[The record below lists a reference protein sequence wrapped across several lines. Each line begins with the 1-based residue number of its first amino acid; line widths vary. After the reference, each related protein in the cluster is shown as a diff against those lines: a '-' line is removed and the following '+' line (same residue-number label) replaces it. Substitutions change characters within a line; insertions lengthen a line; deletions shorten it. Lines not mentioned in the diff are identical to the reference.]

1 MPMVFT
7 YNKIKSSPQVQQQ
20 YSSNQPTRFRT
31 LNISRGANINS
42 SQMNSIIHNRGNT
55 CSSCGN

>member
-1 MPMVFT
+1 MVFT

>member
-1 MPMVFT
+1 MVFT
-7 YNKIKSSPQVQQQ
+7 YNKIKSSPRVQQQ
-20 YSSNQPTRFRT
+20 YNSTQTTRFRT

>member
-7 YNKIKSSPQVQQQ
+7 YNKIKSSPHVQQQ
-20 YSSNQPTRFRT
+20 YSSTQTTRFRT
-31 LNISRGANINS
+31 LNLSRGPIRS
-42 SQMNSIIHNRGNT
+42 SQMNSIIHNIGNT